1 MKILLAD
8 DEKINLLSASKLL
21 ENRGHTVVTAVNGL
35 QVLNLLKDQAFDC
48 IVLDIEMPILNG
60 LETAKQI
67 QDSSVFGDKSKTPI
81 IAMTG
86 HSFKDSKEDFEKAG
100 IKHYVSKPFDIEDL
114 VQTIEKSTSS
124 NLYRKSI

>member
-21 ENRGHTVVTAVNGL
+21 EKRGHTIVTAVNGL
-35 QVLNLLKDQAFDC
+35 QVLTLLKEQNFDC

-67 QDSSVFGDKSKTPI
+67 QDHSVFGEKSKTPI

-86 HSFKDSKEDFEKAG
+86 HCFQDSQEDFEKAG
-100 IKHYVSKPFDIEDL
+100 IKHYVSKPFDIEEL
-114 VQTIEKSTSS
+114 AQTIEKSTSD
-124 NLYRKSI
+124 N

>member
-21 ENRGHTVVTAVNGL
+21 ETHGHTVVTAVNGL
-35 QVLNLLKDQAFDC
+35 QVLNLLKDQDFDC

-67 QDSSVFGDKSKTPI
+67 QDHSVFGEKSKIPI
-81 IAMTG
+81 IGMTG
-86 HSFKDSKEDFEKAG
+86 HSFQDSQEYFKIAG
-100 IKHYVSKPFDIEDL
+100 IKHYVSKPFDIEEL

-124 NLYRKSI
+124 N

>member
-21 ENRGHTVVTAVNGL
+21 EKRGYTVVTAVNGL
-35 QVLNLLKDQAFDC
+35 QVLELLKNNDFDC

-67 QDSSVFGDKSKTPI
+67 QDTSVFNEKSKTPI

-86 HSFKDSKEDFEKAG
+86 HSFQDSREDFEKAG

-114 VQTIEKSTSS
+114 IQTIEKSTSEVF
-124 NLYRKSI
+124 YRKSI